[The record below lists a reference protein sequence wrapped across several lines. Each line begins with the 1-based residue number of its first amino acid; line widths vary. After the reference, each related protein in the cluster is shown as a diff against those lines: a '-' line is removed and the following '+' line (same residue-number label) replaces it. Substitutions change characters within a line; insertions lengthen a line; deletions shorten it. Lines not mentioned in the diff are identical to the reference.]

1 MIFPTFRREV
11 IPTSLGRLIFGSR
24 SVGTSLLCDFV
35 HEPIYTLNT
44 YLGMWRLWEQWIK
57 KYYKFAQTGRI
68 DPKGGSVLSSHNSTV
83 QWTVLIKYEPKD
95 SLPCVTVTKFSFSPA
110 NWLPNFLAYYKTRIF
125 SLDHL
130 DFEHY
135 TPTECSLQLQ

>member
-11 IPTSLGRLIFGSR
+11 LPTRLGWHIFGSR
-24 SVGTSLLCDFV
+24 SVGASLLCDVV
-35 HEPIYTLNT
+35 HEPTYTLNID
-44 YLGMWRLWEQWIK
+44 LGMWRLWEQWIK
-57 KYYKFAQTGRI
+57 KYYKFAQRGTI
-68 DPKGGSVLSSHNSTV
+68 DPKGDSVWSSHNSAV
-83 QWTVLIKYEPKD
+83 QWILLMKHEPKD
-95 SLPCVTVTKFSFSPA
+95 WLPCMTVTKFYFSPA

-130 DFEHY
+130 DFEYY